1 MGQTEAGEQVLCI
14 DEDSG
19 LVTADAGERFFTED
33 GSPAAAALEVL
44 NTINQDEQ
52 NRLATVV
59 ACATLQKH
67 QLIRPWPITLQTESG
82 ERKVEGLFQV
92 DETALNQL
100 PPEAL
105 HEVRQS
111 GALLLAYC
119 QLLSMQHLSL
129 LSQLND
135 AHQKAAAQA
144 AANQQLFKGGS
155 LNLDFLGHSDTMK
168 FN

>member
-1 MGQTEAGEQVLCI
+1 
-14 DEDSG
+14 
-19 LVTADAGERFFTED
+19 
-33 GSPAAAALEVL
+33 
-44 NTINQDEQ
+44 
-52 NRLATVV
+52 
-59 ACATLQKH
+59 
-67 QLIRPWPITLQTESG
+67 
-82 ERKVEGLFQV
+82 LFQV
-92 DETALNQL
+92 DEAALNQL

-105 HEVRQS
+105 HEVRHS